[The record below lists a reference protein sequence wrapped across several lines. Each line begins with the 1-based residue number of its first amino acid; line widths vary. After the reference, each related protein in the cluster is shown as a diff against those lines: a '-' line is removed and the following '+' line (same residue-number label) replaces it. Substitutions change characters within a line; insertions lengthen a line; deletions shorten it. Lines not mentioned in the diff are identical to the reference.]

1 VISCSRRMAYFLATC
16 TAILLLASAMPP
28 AAGSY
33 FKDQSFPE
41 AYEYSL
47 YSSPLLMNCTL
58 PGLTVTEL
66 SDTDFIV
73 TVPGDII
80 NVSLAETD
88 PHLNWEF
95 VEGDGVQ
102 YVGNSL
108 RETYPVRH
116 QFMLK
121 VNNSCTVRFKMID
134 DRDGKAIK
142 TFEVSLVVAR
152 PLSGLGWP
160 ALSLDIVPSFGW
172 PVRLKF

>member
-1 VISCSRRMAYFLATC
+1 
-16 TAILLLASAMPP
+16 
-28 AAGSY
+28 
-33 FKDQSFPE
+33 
-41 AYEYSL
+41 
-47 YSSPLLMNCTL
+47 MNCTL

-73 TVPGDII
+73 ATPGEII

-95 VEGDGVQ
+95 IGGDGVQ
-102 YVGNSL
+102 YIGNSL
-108 RETYPVRH
+108 QETYPVRH
-116 QFMLK
+116 VFKLK
-121 VNNSCTVRFKMID
+121 VNNSCIVRFKMMD

-142 TFEVSLVVAR
+142 MFDVRLIVAP

-160 ALSLDIVPSFGW
+160 KMSLDLVPSFGW

>member
-1 VISCSRRMAYFLATC
+1 M
-16 TAILLLASAMPP
+16 
-28 AAGSY
+28 
-33 FKDQSFPE
+33 
-41 AYEYSL
+41 
-47 YSSPLLMNCTL
+47 LMNCTL

-73 TVPGDII
+73 AVPGDMI

-102 YVGNSL
+102 YMGNSL

-116 QFMLK
+116 QFKLK

-134 DRDGKAIK
+134 DRDGKAIN
-142 TFEVSLVVAR
+142 TFEVSLVIAL

-160 ALSLDIVPSFGW
+160 TLSL
-172 PVRLKF
+172 

>member
-1 VISCSRRMAYFLATC
+1 VVSSNREIAYFLAIC
-16 TAILLLASAMPP
+16 MAILLLTSAVPP
-28 AAGSY
+28 ATGSY
-33 FKDQSFPE
+33 FMGQYFPE

-66 SDTDFIV
+66 SGTDFIV
-73 TVPGDII
+73 AVPGDII

-88 PHLNWEF
+88 PHLNWKF
-95 VEGDGVQ
+95 VEGGGVQ

-116 QFMLK
+116 QFTLK

-134 DRDGKAIK
+134 DREGKAIK
-142 TFEVSLVVAR
+142 TFEVSLVVAL

-160 ALSLDIVPSFGW
+160 ALSLDLVPSFGW
-172 PVRLKF
+172 PLRLKF